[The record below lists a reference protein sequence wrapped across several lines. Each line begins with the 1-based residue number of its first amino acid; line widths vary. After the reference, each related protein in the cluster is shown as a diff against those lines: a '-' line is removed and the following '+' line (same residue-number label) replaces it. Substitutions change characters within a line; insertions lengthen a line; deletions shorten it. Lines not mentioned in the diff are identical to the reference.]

1 MVKAKKQYGFS
12 VSAVYILLVSLSI
25 ICIIIGC
32 SSKKDK
38 KAKPGAEKSHP
49 AKTSANIPSAD
60 KVSQLP
66 KSPIL
71 PLPDANQTAKE
82 IEEPCNAQIPIDT
95 VWREFNVTSASERK
109 IELFK
114 FLPYKA
120 FDRDPCA
127 VAMVQ
132 TAVADEDGN
141 VALAGIELVRGC
153 KGPKVLPVVVKAMSH
168 PDEEVRRTAVGILSD
183 IDDPQTGDLL
193 AAAVSD
199 KSEDIRSAALDVA
212 RGKDEQVQFKVLEKG
227 ISCPYGDTKEES
239 VAMLGNMGGRRAV
252 DILIEALRDKDA
264 EFREK
269 VTSAISSLIDKEF
282 ASYEEAKN
290 WWEKNKDKY
299 DEDLSLK

>member
-12 VSAVYILLVSLSI
+12 VSAVCILLVSLSV

-38 KAKPGAEKSHP
+38 KDKPGAEKSHS
-49 AKTSANIPSAD
+49 AKTGANIPSAD

-71 PLPDANQTAKE
+71 PLPDANQTAKN
-82 IEEPCNAQIPIDT
+82 PDT
-95 VWREFNVTSASERK
+95 PREGGISTVVLRKEYNIASSSERK
-109 IELFK
+109 IEVLQ
-114 FLPYKA
+114 FLPDGEI
-120 FDRDPCA
+120 DRDPCA
-127 VAMVQ
+127 IGIVQ
-132 TAVADEDGN
+132 TAVADEDSN

-153 KGPKVLPVVVKAMSH
+153 KSPEVLPVVAKAMLHS
-168 PDEEVRRTAVGILSD
+168 DEEVRQTAVGILSD

-193 AAAVSD
+193 VTAVSD
-199 KSEDIRSAALDVA
+199 ESENIRNAALDIA
-212 RGKDEQVQFKVLEKG
+212 RDKDEQIQFKVLEKG

-239 VAMLGNMGGRRAV
+239 VAMLGNMGGHRAV
-252 DILIEALRDKDA
+252 DILIEALQDKNA

-269 VTSAISSLIDKEF
+269 VTSAINTLIDKEF
-282 ASYEEAKN
+282 ASYEEAKD